1 MRYIFYGIN
10 DPKSIMYLD
19 ADRFV
24 ERLFDITDGFSSIPA
39 LFDEWALLSGIYVE
53 GRYSEFKSKIIEL
66 PSFHTLPDDIKGFFS
81 DNVDDL
87 SVTQRFELLMAL
99 MDLGGL
105 INPSLD
111 GIDPHE
117 VPLHSK
123 MFESYINGH
132 ADESDLEGLSRLSR
146 GAYDDA
152 NGFKVA
158 LDFVVRDRESVL
170 KVFATQNIKYA
181 NGTLNFDKIQNLLK
195 AQFGAPWKGYVVF
208 KGLLIDKLLSHTS
221 SRLTSRPSTRD
232 VGGAL
237 EKVVV
242 DIYRNLGYIVSE
254 TSATGDFGVDVLAQS
269 NIEKIGIQ
277 CKNYSGSVGV
287 EAVMQAHSGGHY
299 YGCSRFIVYSANGF
313 TPAAVEMAATLKVEL
328 LIYKGV
334 LGD

>member
-1 MRYIFYGIN
+1 MRYIFYGNN

-24 ERLFDITDGFSSIPA
+24 ERLFDMTCGFSSIPGS
-39 LFDEWALLSGIYVE
+39 FDEWSSLRSIYVE
-53 GRYSEFKSKIIEL
+53 GRYSELKPSVMDL
-66 PSFHTLPDDIKGFFS
+66 PGFHKLPDDIRDMFA

-117 VPLHSK
+117 IPLYSK
-123 MFESYINGH
+123 MFESYINGN
-132 ADESDLEGLSRLSR
+132 ADASDLEGLSRLSR

-170 KVFATQNIKYA
+170 KVFSTQNIIYA
-181 NGTLNFDKIQNLLK
+181 NGTLNFDKIHKLLK
-195 AQFGAPWKGYVVF
+195 AQFGASWKGYVVF
-208 KGLLIDKLLSHTS
+208 KGLLINKLLNHTS
-221 SRLTSRPSTRD
+221 GRLTSRPSSRD

-242 DIYRNLGYIVSE
+242 DIYRNLGYTVSE

-299 YGCSRFIVYSANGF
+299 YGCSKFVVYSANGF
-313 TPAAVEMAATLKVEL
+313 TPAAVEMAAKLKVEL

>member
-1 MRYIFYGIN
+1 MRYIFYGNN

-24 ERLFDITDGFSSIPA
+24 ERLFDMSDGFSSIPA
-39 LFDEWALLSGIYVE
+39 LFNEWALLSGIYVE
-53 GRYSEFKSKIIEL
+53 GRYSELKTKVMEL
-66 PSFHTLPDDIKGFFS
+66 PGFHTLPDDIKGFFA

-87 SVTQRFELLMAL
+87 SVTQRFELLMVL

-117 VPLHSK
+117 IPFYSK
-123 MFESYINGH
+123 MFESYINGN
-132 ADESDLEGLSRLSR
+132 ADASDLEGLSRLSR
-146 GAYDDA
+146 GAYDEA

-170 KVFATQNIKYA
+170 KVFSTQNIKYA
-181 NGTLNFDKIQNLLK
+181 NGTLNFDKIHKLLK

-208 KGLLIDKLLSHTS
+208 KGLVIDKLLSQTS
-221 SRLTSRPSTRD
+221 SRLASRPSSRD
-232 VGGAL
+232 VGGTL

-242 DIYRNLGYIVSE
+242 DLYRNLGYTVSE
-254 TSATGDFGVDVLAQS
+254 TSSTGDFGVDVLAQS

-277 CKNYSGSVGV
+277 CKNYSGNVGV

-299 YGCSRFIVYSANGF
+299 YGCSKFVVYSANGF
-313 TPAAVEMAATLKVEL
+313 TPAAVEMAAKLKVEL